1 MNLQGSAVDYR
12 RIQHFLAA
20 VRHGNLT
27 EAAATLDISQPALS
41 KSINALEKSIG
52 ARLLERGR
60 FGVRPTP
67 YGEALLARGNV
78 IEAELRNAQS
88 EIDAMKGARRG
99 HVLIG
104 CGPTE
109 ANRLLPQAIAK
120 LHRSHP
126 ELRVTAL
133 YGLNESLMPWVKQ
146 GEVDFA
152 LSSVPMQTTDAELTH
167 ERLFIESGV
176 VVARVGHPLA
186 RKRNL
191 SMAELARHPWVLP
204 RRREMERRALDDL
217 FVAHGLEVPD
227 AVVETTSTVLMKSM
241 LMQSDFLTFLPR
253 ELIYWELQAGQ
264 LTTLALS
271 GPTWNRA
278 VGITRRARG
287 SLNLA
292 SKVLI
297 ESLKEAAKKFG

>member
-1 MNLQGSAVDYR
+1 MDYR

-27 EAAATLDISQPALS
+27 EAAANLDISQPALS

-109 ANRLLPQAIAK
+109 ANRLLPQAISK
-120 LHRSHP
+120 LNRSHP
-126 ELRVTAL
+126 DLRLTVL
-133 YGLNESLMPWVKQ
+133 YGLNEALMPWVKQ

-152 LSSVPMQTTDAELTH
+152 LSSVPMQATDAELVH

-186 RKRNL
+186 KKRNL
-191 SMAELARHPWVLP
+191 SMAELARYPWVLP

-217 FVAHGLEVPD
+217 FVAHGLQVPD
-227 AVVETTSTVLMKSM
+227 AAIETTSTVLMKSM

-253 ELIYWELQAGQ
+253 ELIYWELEAGQ

-271 GPTWNRA
+271 GPTWTRA
-278 VGITRRARG
+278 VGITRRNRG
-287 SLNLA
+287 SLSVA

-297 ESLKEAAKKFG
+297 EALKDASKAFG

>member
-1 MNLQGSAVDYR
+1 MDYR

-27 EAAATLDISQPALS
+27 EAAASLEISQPALS

-109 ANRLLPQAIAK
+109 ANRLLPQAIAR
-120 LHRSHP
+120 LTRTHP
-126 ELRVTAL
+126 DLRITVL
-133 YGLNESLMPWVKQ
+133 YGLNEALMPWVKQ

-152 LSSVPMQTTDAELTH
+152 LSSVPMQATDPELAH
-167 ERLFIESGV
+167 DRLFTESGV
-176 VVARVGHPLA
+176 LVARLHHPLA
-186 RKRNL
+186 KKRNL
-191 SMAELARHPWVLP
+191 QVADLAPYRWVLP
-204 RRREMERRALDDL
+204 RRRELERRALDDL
-217 FVAHGLEVPD
+217 FIAHRLEPPE
-227 AVVETTSTVLMKSM
+227 ATVETTSTVLMKSM

-253 ELIYWELQAGQ
+253 ELIYWEVQAGQ
-264 LTTLALS
+264 LVPLNLGGAS
-271 GPTWNRA
+271 WPRA
-278 VGITRRARG
+278 VGVTRRARG
-287 SLNLA
+287 SLSVA

-297 ESLKEAAKKFG
+297 EALKDAAKAFG

>member
-1 MNLQGSAVDYR
+1 
-12 RIQHFLAA
+12 

-167 ERLFIESGV
+167 ERLFIEYGV

-191 SMAELARHPWVLP
+191 SLAELARHPWVLP

>member
-1 MNLQGSAVDYR
+1 MDYR

-27 EAAATLDISQPALS
+27 EAAADLDISQPALS
-41 KSINALEKSIG
+41 KSIKALEKSVG

-67 YGEALLARGNV
+67 YGEALLVRGNAV
-78 IEAELRNAQS
+78 EAELRNAQS

-109 ANRLLPQAIAK
+109 ANRLLPLAISK
-120 LHRSHP
+120 LNRSHP
-126 ELRVTAL
+126 DLRITVL
-133 YGLNESLMPWVKQ
+133 YGLNEALMPWVKQ

-152 LSSVPMQTTDAELTH
+152 LSSVPMQASDPELTH
-167 ERLFIESGV
+167 ERLFIESGA
-176 VVARVGHPLA
+176 VVARLHHPLA
-186 RKRNL
+186 KKRNL
-191 SMAELARHPWVLP
+191 SMADLARYPWVLP

-217 FVAHGLEVPD
+217 FVAHGLQMPD

-264 LTTLALS
+264 LATLNLT
-271 GPTWNRA
+271 GPSWTRA
-278 VGITRRARG
+278 VGITRRSRG
-287 SLNLA
+287 SINVA
-292 SKVLI
+292 GKVLV
-297 ESLKEAAKKFG
+297 EALKEAAARFG

>member
-1 MNLQGSAVDYR
+1 MDYR

-27 EAAATLDISQPALS
+27 EAAASLEISQPALS

-67 YGEALLARGNV
+67 YGEALVARGNV

-109 ANRLLPQAIAK
+109 ANRLLPQAIARLAK
-120 LHRSHP
+120 THP
-126 ELRVTAL
+126 DLRLTVL
-133 YGLNESLMPWVKQ
+133 YGLNEALMPWVKQ

-152 LSSVPMQTTDAELTH
+152 LSSVPMQATDAELVH
-167 ERLFIESGV
+167 ERLFIESGA

-186 RKRNL
+186 KKRNL
-191 SMAELARHPWVLP
+191 SMAELARYPWVLP

-217 FVAHGLEVPD
+217 FVAHGLQVPD
-227 AVVETTSTVLMKSM
+227 AAIETTSTVLMKSM

-253 ELIYWELQAGQ
+253 ELIYWELEAGQ
-264 LTTLALS
+264 LTTLPLS
-271 GPTWNRA
+271 GPTWTRA
-278 VGITRRARG
+278 VGITRRNRG
-287 SLNLA
+287 SLSVA

-297 ESLKEAAKKFG
+297 EALKDAGKAFG